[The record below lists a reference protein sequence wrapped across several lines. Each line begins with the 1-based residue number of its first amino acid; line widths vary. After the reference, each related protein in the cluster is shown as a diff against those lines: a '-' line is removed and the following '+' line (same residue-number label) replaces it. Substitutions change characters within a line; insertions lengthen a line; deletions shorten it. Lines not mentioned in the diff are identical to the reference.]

1 MYKQI
6 DSSVV
11 TDQTRNSGSF
21 DQKTETKKLTTVAV
35 TYLQVV
41 LRICLRNEAQL
52 QKL

>member
-21 DQKTETKKLTTVAV
+21 DQKTETKKLTRVAA
-35 TYLQVV
+35 TYFQVV
-41 LRICLRNEAQL
+41 
-52 QKL
+52 